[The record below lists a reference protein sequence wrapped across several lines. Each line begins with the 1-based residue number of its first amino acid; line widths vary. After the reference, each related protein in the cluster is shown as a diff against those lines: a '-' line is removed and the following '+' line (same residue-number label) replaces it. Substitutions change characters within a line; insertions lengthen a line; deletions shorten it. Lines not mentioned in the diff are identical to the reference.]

1 MATSLAFFSTL
12 QAQAHAPIVPAVKVI
27 PAHHALLALR
37 TLSGRPFAEPTSF
50 NRLTR
55 NLLYNKIPGYS
66 GARSNLLNETK
77 LATGTGILNGI
88 YSKLNST
95 QVGSGQVVGTFYQQ
109 FLGSSSNQTF
119 PNIYIALGANPLN
132 VASPPATIIAP
143 SNTAFSLI
151 KTSSGKGGALLF
163 ESVQKLNAKAAI
175 TNPVELAAFNG
186 LKEGQKIATTGLTGG
201 FLTGT
206 WYEGS
211 GPNSGSAYAL
221 GAFAFGKN
229 PYNVS
234 TSGLA
239 PTATNLLPSYL
250 TFLNKINVKLS
261 SAQISGNLYEFNS
274 YDNASPFL
282 LASGANPLNKRA
294 ANVLTQ
300 SLLKYSSYFKH

>member
-1 MATSLAFFSTL
+1 
-12 QAQAHAPIVPAVKVI
+12 
-27 PAHHALLALR
+27 
-37 TLSGRPFAEPTSF
+37 
-50 NRLTR
+50 
-55 NLLYNKIPGYS
+55 
-66 GARSNLLNETK
+66 
-77 LATGTGILNGI
+77 
-88 YSKLNST
+88 
-95 QVGSGQVVGTFYQQ
+95 
-109 FLGSSSNQTF
+109 
-119 PNIYIALGANPLN
+119 
-132 VASPPATIIAP
+132 
-143 SNTAFSLI
+143 
-151 KTSSGKGGALLF
+151 
-163 ESVQKLNAKAAI
+163 VQKLNAKAAI